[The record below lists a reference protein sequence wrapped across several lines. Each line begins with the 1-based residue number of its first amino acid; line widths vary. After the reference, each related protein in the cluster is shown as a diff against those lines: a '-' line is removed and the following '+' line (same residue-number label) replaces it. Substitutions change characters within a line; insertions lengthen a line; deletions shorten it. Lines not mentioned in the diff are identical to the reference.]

1 MNLSTCRTLVFIDL
15 EIEKAEQH
23 TKELKKWRK
32 QFEEVILNEWLTEQ
46 PRNVSLAEGPT
57 LQLRRDIHVSKKGG
71 VESEKLV
78 AALKESGLE
87 WITGETYNAA
97 RLKAWVKEQEKE
109 AEEQRNEPVNPE
121 EILPEAV
128 RELVNIHEST
138 KIVVVGKN
146 KMDSHE
152 G

>member
-1 MNLSTCRTLVFIDL
+1 MNLATCRALVFIDL

-23 TKELKKWRK
+23 TKDLKKWRK
-32 QFEEVILNEWLTEQ
+32 QFEGIILNEWLIEQ
-46 PRNVSLAEGPT
+46 PKNVSLAEGPM

-71 VESEKLV
+71 VASEKLV
-78 AALKESGLE
+78 EALKESGLE

-128 RELVNIHEST
+128 RKLVNVHEST

-146 KMDSHE
+146 KMDPHE